1 MASETTQTIKL
12 KVVETVQEIPSQAD
26 AVSNQ
31 DAKSGF
37 FERLFGS
44 KTTMPATQPK
54 SSFFD
59 KMFGKSNQK

>member
-1 MASETTQTIKL
+1 M
-12 KVVETVQEIPSQAD
+12 PSQE
-26 AVSNQ
+26 VSNQ

-37 FERLFGS
+37 FDRLFGS
-44 KTTMPATQPK
+44 KSTMPATQPK